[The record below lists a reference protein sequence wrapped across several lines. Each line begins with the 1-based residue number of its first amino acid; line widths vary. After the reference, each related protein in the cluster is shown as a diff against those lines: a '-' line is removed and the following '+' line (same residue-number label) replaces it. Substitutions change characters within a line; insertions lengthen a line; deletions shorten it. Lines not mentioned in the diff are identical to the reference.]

1 MGGQEATAQ
10 DRLLAQ
16 LGELTPLHIRPPP
29 PPQVERTFQEATA
42 QDRLLTQLG
51 ELTPRLMD
59 EGNGLVA
66 SWVEHEERA
75 G

>member
-1 MGGQEATAQ
+1 MPPTIH
-10 DRLLAQ
+10 
-16 LGELTPLHIRPPP
+16 TRPPILS
-29 PPQVERTFQEATA
+29 PQVERTFQAATSQA
-42 QDRLLTQLG
+42 RLLAQLG

-59 EGNGLVA
+59 EGDGLVA